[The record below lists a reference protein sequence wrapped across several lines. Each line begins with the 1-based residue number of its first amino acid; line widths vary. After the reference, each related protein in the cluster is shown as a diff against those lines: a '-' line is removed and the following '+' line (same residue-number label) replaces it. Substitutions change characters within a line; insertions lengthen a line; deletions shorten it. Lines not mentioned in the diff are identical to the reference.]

1 MVSYKELK
9 TGKKYKLGDIIVGK
23 FVRVDR
29 EPDGDVVLIFLD
41 SQYGETGEN
50 TIYPNEDDD
59 SEEIERNAGGSMKSK
74 KTKQNNKSKRT
85 KKNNN
90 KTKIRTMKTRTKQK
104 SKKFSRNHKIL

>member
-29 EPDGDVVLIFLD
+29 EPDGDVVVIFLD

-50 TIYPNEDDD
+50 TIYPDEDDEF
-59 SEEIERNAGGSMKSK
+59 EEIERNAGGSMKTKKTK
-74 KTKQNNKSKRT
+74 KTKQNN
-85 KKNNN
+85 N
-90 KTKIRTMKTRTKQK
+90 KTKIKTMKTRTKQK

>member
-50 TIYPNEDDD
+50 TIYPDEQDDF
-59 SEEIERNAGGSMKSK
+59 EEIERNAGGSAK
-74 KTKQNNKSKRT
+74 NKRSNK
-85 KKNNN
+85 N
-90 KTKIRTMKTRTKQK
+90 KTTKTRTKKTQKQK
-104 SKKFSRNHKIL
+104 SKRFSNKHKNFRK